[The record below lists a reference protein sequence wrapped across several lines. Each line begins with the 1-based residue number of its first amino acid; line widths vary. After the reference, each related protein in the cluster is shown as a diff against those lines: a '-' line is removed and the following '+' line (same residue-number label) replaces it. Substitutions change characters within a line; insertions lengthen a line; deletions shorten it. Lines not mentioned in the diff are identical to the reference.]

1 MKPKLPNM
9 KHFLVRRACQIFHE
23 KRFKIYFFVN
33 VLAILELIIAL
44 SEIFLVKSI
53 LLSLENKNH

>member
-1 MKPKLPNM
+1 M

-44 SEIFLVKSI
+44 SEIFLAKSI
-53 LLSLENKNH
+53 LLSLENKNHW